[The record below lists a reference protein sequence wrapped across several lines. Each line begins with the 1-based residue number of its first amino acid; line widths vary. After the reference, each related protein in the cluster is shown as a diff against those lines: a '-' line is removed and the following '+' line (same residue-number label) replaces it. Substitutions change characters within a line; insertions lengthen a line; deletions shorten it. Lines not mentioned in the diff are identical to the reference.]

1 MAGPPVECC
10 RGRDSRARPRSGN
23 STADSIGS
31 TVPCA
36 VPPDASLRGAK
47 RRGNLVQA
55 VTFSPGVPCYPA
67 GYCEIAPQ
75 GHFLALRA
83 QGATAPLGPRNDKP
97 LVFAIL
103 TAARLFR
110 RCSAGP
116 GCPRPYMGRRIRRS
130 CTEIYSCRQL
140 IPQRAGNPKNSGGD
154 SAGVYGN
161 LIIRQRRAI
170 DREHSARDFS
180 SRRDSGSAG
189 ILCVFQAF
197 RTDGSAENIRRR
209 PRMRLRGVA
218 AIRTGRKSCRS
229 RPRRCARQRGPSAG
243 RAWS

>member
-1 MAGPPVECC
+1 MRHCEERSDVAISC
-10 RGRDSRARPRSGN
+10 RQSQFRRWLSRN
-23 STADSIGS
+23 
-31 TVPCA
+31 
-36 VPPDASLRGAK
+36 
-47 RRGNLVQA
+47 
-55 VTFSPGVPCYPA
+55 PA
-67 GYCEIAPQ
+67 GYCEIATSACGLLAMTRQ
-75 GHFLALRA
+75 GSTAVHQRPRA
-83 QGATAPLGPRNDKP
+83 VKWPCTRRS
-97 LVFAIL
+97 V
-103 TAARLFR
+103 TAATDAIGAYRFYR
-110 RCSAGP
+110 QP
-116 GCPRPYMGRRIRRS
+116 IRIVS
-130 CTEIYSCRQL
+130 IA
-140 IPQRAGNPKNSGGD
+140 PWAGNPKNSGGD

>member
-1 MAGPPVECC
+1 MLP
-10 RGRDSRARPRSGN
+10 S
-23 STADSIGS
+23 
-31 TVPCA
+31 A
-36 VPPDASLRGAK
+36 VPSAATRAAAPPPPGAGSLEARTVTNSRQDFVVISIRIFSFEFVRGLNRPLMGAPAAYCARGPGGDCSSAPGAPLQMQSVHTVLTPACPY
-47 RRGNLVQA
+47 RRHR
-55 VTFSPGVPCYPA
+55 
-67 GYCEIAPQ
+67 PQ
-75 GHFLALRA
+75 G
-83 QGATAPLGPRNDKP
+83 
-97 LVFAIL
+97 
-103 TAARLFR
+103 
-110 RCSAGP
+110 
-116 GCPRPYMGRRIRRS
+116 
-130 CTEIYSCRQL
+130 
-140 IPQRAGNPKNSGGD
+140 AGNPKNSGGD

>member
-1 MAGPPVECC
+1 MFEIWKGRRHAPPYFCDM
-10 RGRDSRARPRSGN
+10 RLSSL
-23 STADSIGS
+23 
-31 TVPCA
+31 
-36 VPPDASLRGAK
+36 SLRGAK
-47 RRGNLVQA
+47 RRGNLTQA
-55 VTFSPGVPCYPA
+55 ITISPGVSSDPT

-116 GCPRPYMGRRIRRS
+116 DCPRPYMGRRIRRS

-218 AIRTGRKSCRS
+218 AIRTGRRSCRS
-229 RPRRCARQRGPSAG
+229 RRRRCARRRGPSAG

>member
-1 MAGPPVECC
+1 MAISC
-10 RGRDSRARPRSGN
+10 RQSQFRRWLSRN
-23 STADSIGS
+23 
-31 TVPCA
+31 
-36 VPPDASLRGAK
+36 
-47 RRGNLVQA
+47 
-55 VTFSPGVPCYPA
+55 PA

-154 SAGVYGN
+154 SAGVYRN

-218 AIRTGRKSCRS
+218 AIRTGRRSCRS
-229 RPRRCARQRGPSAG
+229 RRRRCARRRGPSAG

>member
-1 MAGPPVECC
+1 MRHCEERSDVAISC
-10 RGRDSRARPRSGN
+10 RQSQFRRWLSRN
-23 STADSIGS
+23 
-31 TVPCA
+31 
-36 VPPDASLRGAK
+36 
-47 RRGNLVQA
+47 
-55 VTFSPGVPCYPA
+55 PA

-103 TAARLFR
+103 TAARLF
-110 RCSAGP
+110 
-116 GCPRPYMGRRIRRS
+116 RRS